1 MKIEHRS
8 YVDILTERR
17 DCAAACFCT
26 YTFDPQFFEEQVLAP
41 ILGVVSDPFE
51 MPMRFLEEGRVRCR
65 EVPVICLASG
75 EKYRGGQRMPYGL
88 GLVSGRTFHPKIS
101 WLLFPDESIVVVG
114 SGNLTREGIG
124 VQSEM
129 FVALRL
135 SYSEA
140 ADRGVLKGLSNFVAA
155 CGPLLDRPAGRL
167 EDFLDHLRRLCP
179 LLEDHAASVDLQF
192 LHTESGATLLA
203 QISEAVAGSI
213 ERISVISPFFEED
226 GSWLEGSALGEL
238 ARLAKASGG
247 ASRLQLAVPWADSN
261 SERPAQP
268 VGRVDDLLNRL
279 CCFRNEDEQG
289 EGSFGYWT
297 PRRRT
302 ERTIQYLDRYGRQS
316 VLPLEDAERLVASR
330 DAWPVDPV
338 TVYAPAELIAA
349 LGAEGLD
356 AEMFLFPDW
365 RVEGGRVVRRPLHA
379 KCFAFVARERG
390 VVNTWLFVG
399 SANASRRAL
408 LEPGG
413 NVEAGFLLK
422 LPGEVALEEISPE
435 VISCPRERMTMEER
449 TYPPQGPN
457 LALML
462 ESAVYSARERV
473 LRVGWDQGR
482 AAGREVTLL
491 YLQKVLWAG
500 GNPPAEQT
508 FVDVD
513 LALASCE
520 LTLKVGEASF
530 AVPITVIDPEALPAN
545 PSLGKS
551 TFEELIALY
560 GGRMSSEKLA
570 RWRERAA
577 EGAMADGALAS
588 FFGERFQPVD
598 VFRAWFGMKAELE
611 VGDLSI
617 GGLKVLLDGPQGVR
631 TVWRLLLEA
640 ADKGNMP
647 REEAWF
653 YGLELYR
660 TLSMVQT
667 EESSRFAEEK
677 RSLLEGFLEELRAG
691 LSEGRR
697 AVSDRALARR
707 LTEFYLR
714 T

>member
-1 MKIEHRS
+1 VKIEQRS

-65 EVPVICLASG
+65 EVPVVCLASG

-101 WLLFPDESIVVVG
+101 WLLFPDESVVVVG
-114 SGNLTREGIG
+114 SGNLTREGVG

-135 SYSEA
+135 SYSDA
-140 ADRGVLKGLSNFVAA
+140 ADRGVLKGLSEFVTA
-155 CGPLLDRPAGRL
+155 CGSLLDRPAGRL
-167 EDFLDHLRRLCP
+167 EDYLAHLGRLCP
-179 LLEDHAASVDLQF
+179 LLEGHSTSPALRF
-192 LHTESGATLLA
+192 LHTEGGATLLA
-203 QISEAVAGSI
+203 QIPEAVAGSI

-226 GSWLEGSALGEL
+226 GSSLEGSALGEL
-238 ARLAKASGG
+238 VRLAKASGG
-247 ASRLQLAVPWADSN
+247 ASRLQLAIPWADSN
-261 SERPAQP
+261 MERPAQP
-268 VGRVDDLLNRL
+268 VGHVDDLLNRL
-279 CCFRNEDEQG
+279 CCFRSEDEDG
-289 EGSFGYWT
+289 KVSFGYWT
-297 PRRRT
+297 PRRKT
-302 ERTIQYLDRYGRQS
+302 ERTIQYLDQYGRQS
-316 VLPLEDAERLVASR
+316 VLPLEDAERLVTNR

-338 TVYAPAELIAA
+338 TVYAPAELITA
-349 LGAEGLD
+349 LGTKGLEP
-356 AEMFLFPDW
+356 EMFLFPDW

-379 KCFAFVARERG
+379 KCFAFVARACG
-390 VVNTWLFVG
+390 AVNTWLFVG

-408 LEPGG
+408 IDPGG

-422 LPGEVALEEISPE
+422 LPGEVPLEEISPE

-457 LALML
+457 LGLML
-462 ESAVYSARERV
+462 ESAVYTARERV
-473 LRVGWDQGR
+473 LQVGWDRSR
-482 AAGREVTLL
+482 AVDLDVTLL

-500 GNPPAEQT
+500 GDPPAEQT
-508 FVDVD
+508 FVDFD

-577 EGAMADGALAS
+577 EGGQVDEVLS
-588 FFGERFQPVD
+588 SVFGERFQPVD

-611 VGDLSI
+611 VEGLST

-640 ADKGNMP
+640 AGKGSMP

-660 TLSMVQT
+660 TLLMVKT
-667 EESSRFAEEK
+667 EESSPFAEEK
-677 RSLLEGFLEELRAG
+677 RSLVEGFLEELRAG

-697 AVSDRALARR
+697 SVSDRALARR
-707 LTEFYLR
+707 LTEFYLGA
-714 T
+714 